1 MGKMKSVVEEL
12 LGLHKLVKELMLSD
26 KRYRDNDALLVNRIQ
41 KDELEQQNIDL
52 RYITAYD
59 YFKIRLNKT
68 ISSES
73 TILRARR
80 KVNEHIPET
89 RGLSYK
95 SRQSK
100 QVDVIDTVK
109 TIGNEMKIQA
119 KPQFQPKEDCFLC
132 QGTGK
137 YENFPCNAC
146 MEQQ

>member
-1 MGKMKSVVEEL
+1 MGKSKSVVEEL
-12 LGLHKLVKELMLSD
+12 LGLHKLIKDLMLSD

-52 RYITAYD
+52 RFISAYD

-68 ISSES
+68 VSSES

-80 KVNEHIPET
+80 KVNEHFPET

-95 SRQSK
+95 SRQAK
-100 QVDVIDTVK
+100 QVDVIDTVRE
-109 TIGNEMKIQA
+109 IGKEMKS
-119 KPQFQPKEDCFLC
+119 KPKADCFMC

-137 YENFPCNAC
+137 YENYPCNVC
-146 MEQQ
+146 CESN